1 MARMGISLTG
11 GLSAGA
17 IDMVASFRE
26 KDPEKRKELRR
37 NAWKSF
43 GGVLTGSL
51 ISLGFT
57 GFMKANNP
65 DSPQAHESPVDGDD
79 FKHQVQPKQEWD
91 ANHNGIPDYL
101 ERPAD
106 KPAHDWL
113 KMPWSNQ
120 DESSLSDKPAHNWFR
135 MPWSHQEPPAPEPEP
150 HSFDTARQDDTPRGY
165 HEHPAAETAQEN
177 TSFWQ
182 NRANKFLGEENT
194 QHIYNMIEKGEI
206 KLPEGIESK
215 EEYAYKLAMDIQQ
228 TPAEIN
234 QALGHGWQ
242 SSAKL
247 TESIKSWTPE
257 DFAKLNGSVD
267 DFSDRGYH
275 NGEIPGSRR
284 TVPSGDEQ
292 ETTPTAPE
300 QTVVPPEGGNPKP
313 EEEKPAPAAPE
324 AVRDEAY
331 YQEEKDSLS
340 KPEDEKSL
348 KSQIN
353 AARKDENVSVEEQID
368 TYMSSRVAAGE
379 MSEQQGNE
387 VGNLI
392 KHELDGRDGNQ
403 DGKVD
408 DEELSRRDVR
418 RGLKE
423 VDKTLD
429 AMKENAEEVRLAES
443 LQNAAETGTEHPETY
458 SADVKDAKFYEG
470 ASKVI
475 HEMRTGDRPVSEVMK
490 EAVANGEI
498 SDRQAAF
505 MNARDA
511 ELRSRGCSE
520 EASLRQMEKDFDRM
534 AKYYEAQNFGT
545 QESEHTN
552 VETPEALNGNKET
565 PVADASKEQTPETP
579 KEETETQRRLDESKQ
594 RLGLAETE
602 TSNSDPA
609 PVHTLESGG
618 SYSISLEGNKFN
630 VGMKDINISFKDT
643 REFDGLIDVS
653 QDKGGNHFDNRFAQQ
668 EKRLIVQNLTVG
680 EKVYD
685 DLMARAGQGESL
697 TEAEQLYLSRHEE
710 NLNKY
715 GLAHD
720 REGKI
725 IRSSELSGE
734 RSSNQPNP
742 MLRKQKEMD

>member
-1 MARMGISLTG
+1 
-11 GLSAGA
+11 
-17 IDMVASFRE
+17 
-26 KDPEKRKELRR
+26 
-37 NAWKSF
+37 
-43 GGVLTGSL
+43 
-51 ISLGFT
+51 
-57 GFMKANNP
+57 
-65 DSPQAHESPVDGDD
+65 
-79 FKHQVQPKQEWD
+79 
-91 ANHNGIPDYL
+91 
-101 ERPAD
+101 
-106 KPAHDWL
+106 
-113 KMPWSNQ
+113 
-120 DESSLSDKPAHNWFR
+120 
-135 MPWSHQEPPAPEPEP
+135 
-150 HSFDTARQDDTPRGY
+150 
-165 HEHPAAETAQEN
+165 
-177 TSFWQ
+177 
-182 NRANKFLGEENT
+182 
-194 QHIYNMIEKGEI
+194 
-206 KLPEGIESK
+206 
-215 EEYAYKLAMDIQQ
+215 
-228 TPAEIN
+228 
-234 QALGHGWQ
+234 
-242 SSAKL
+242 
-247 TESIKSWTPE
+247 
-257 DFAKLNGSVD
+257 
-267 DFSDRGYH
+267 
-275 NGEIPGSRR
+275 
-284 TVPSGDEQ
+284 
-292 ETTPTAPE
+292 
-300 QTVVPPEGGNPKP
+300 
-313 EEEKPAPAAPE
+313 
-324 AVRDEAY
+324 
-331 YQEEKDSLS
+331 
-340 KPEDEKSL
+340 
-348 KSQIN
+348 
-353 AARKDENVSVEEQID
+353 
-368 TYMSSRVAAGE
+368 
-379 MSEQQGNE
+379 
-387 VGNLI
+387 
-392 KHELDGRDGNQ
+392 
-403 DGKVD
+403 
-408 DEELSRRDVR
+408 
-418 RGLKE
+418 
-423 VDKTLD
+423 
-429 AMKENAEEVRLAES
+429 MKENAEEVRLAES

-602 TSNSDPA
+602 TGNSDPA

-643 REFDGLIDVS
+643 REFDGLIDIS

-685 DLMARAGQGESL
+685 DLLARAGQGESL

-720 REGKI
+720 QEGKI

>member
-1 MARMGISLTG
+1 
-11 GLSAGA
+11 
-17 IDMVASFRE
+17 
-26 KDPEKRKELRR
+26 
-37 NAWKSF
+37 
-43 GGVLTGSL
+43 
-51 ISLGFT
+51 
-57 GFMKANNP
+57 
-65 DSPQAHESPVDGDD
+65 
-79 FKHQVQPKQEWD
+79 
-91 ANHNGIPDYL
+91 
-101 ERPAD
+101 
-106 KPAHDWL
+106 
-113 KMPWSNQ
+113 
-120 DESSLSDKPAHNWFR
+120 
-135 MPWSHQEPPAPEPEP
+135 
-150 HSFDTARQDDTPRGY
+150 
-165 HEHPAAETAQEN
+165 
-177 TSFWQ
+177 
-182 NRANKFLGEENT
+182 
-194 QHIYNMIEKGEI
+194 
-206 KLPEGIESK
+206 
-215 EEYAYKLAMDIQQ
+215 MD
-228 TPAEIN
+228 
-234 QALGHGWQ
+234 
-242 SSAKL
+242 
-247 TESIKSWTPE
+247 
-257 DFAKLNGSVD
+257 GSVD

-275 NGEIPGSRR
+275 NGEIPGSSR

-292 ETTPTAPE
+292 KTTPTAPE

-387 VGNLI
+387 VGNLV

-545 QESEHTN
+545 QESEN
-552 VETPEALNGNKET
+552 QSSAANERVNAELQNARDVVARKGQSSTP
-565 PVADASKEQTPETP
+565 P
-579 KEETETQRRLDESKQ
+579 
-594 RLGLAETE
+594 
-602 TSNSDPA
+602 
-609 PVHTLESGG
+609 
-618 SYSISLEGNKFN
+618 
-630 VGMKDINISFKDT
+630 
-643 REFDGLIDVS
+643 VS
-653 QDKGGNHFDNRFAQQ
+653 QEAPASEQQVKPAQQ
-668 EKRLIVQNLTVG
+668 QVFVNPRQYHVAEK
-680 EKVYD
+680 
-685 DLMARAGQGESL
+685 
-697 TEAEQLYLSRHEE
+697 
-710 NLNKY
+710 
-715 GLAHD
+715 
-720 REGKI
+720 
-725 IRSSELSGE
+725 
-734 RSSNQPNP
+734 
-742 MLRKQKEMD
+742 